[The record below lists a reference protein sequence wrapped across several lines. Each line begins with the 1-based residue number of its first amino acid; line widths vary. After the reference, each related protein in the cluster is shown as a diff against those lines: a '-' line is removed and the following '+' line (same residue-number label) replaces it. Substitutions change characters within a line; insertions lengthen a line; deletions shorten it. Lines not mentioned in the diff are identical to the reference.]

1 MAHWTP
7 IHTARDRHE
16 AELVRG
22 LLEANDIDAMIMDQ
36 RSSVYPMMGVI
47 EVHVDRDA
55 VLRALHLIRNEHRP

>member
-16 AELVRG
+16 AELVKG
-22 LLEANDIDAMIMDQ
+22 LLEANNIDAMIMDQ

-55 VLRALHLIRNEHRP
+55 VLRALHLIRNEHQP